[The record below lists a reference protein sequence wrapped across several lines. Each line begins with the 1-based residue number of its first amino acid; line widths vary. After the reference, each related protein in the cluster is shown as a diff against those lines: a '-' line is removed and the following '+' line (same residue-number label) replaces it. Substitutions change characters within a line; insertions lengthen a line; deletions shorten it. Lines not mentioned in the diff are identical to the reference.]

1 MGSSFSRPE
10 KDGVMKKK
18 IKIILM
24 ALPIFLILIVCYSRY
39 IEPERLVVREITVET
54 EMDIEKCRV
63 VFFTDTHFG
72 ALYGE
77 EHIERIVEKIN
88 GLDADIVIFGGDL
101 LDNYARDK
109 EKLDMEYLQ
118 EELSRIEAK
127 AGKYAVFGNHDY
139 GGGAI
144 RIYEDFMNRCGF
156 HVLNDGSVLL
166 EEFNIEIIGFDDY
179 LLGQTEADSYH
190 IQSEYFHLIAMHEP
204 ITSKFIEGSG
214 ESFILSGHTHGG
226 QVSVPYFTKKLL
238 PNGSDQFRKGL
249 YDMQAIHADAFVQM
263 YVSSGIGLTKYPF
276 RFLNVPEI
284 IAVNL
289 KGTANQPSSTNH
301 K

>member
-1 MGSSFSRPE
+1 
-10 KDGVMKKK
+10 MKKK
-18 IKIILM
+18 LKLLFMIL
-24 ALPIFLILIVCYSRY
+24 LIFVTLIVCYSRY
-39 IEPERLVVREITVET
+39 IEPERLAVKEITVET
-54 EMDIEKCRV
+54 EMDIEKCRIA
-63 VFFTDTHFG
+63 FFTDTHFG
-72 ALYGE
+72 ALYDE
-77 EHIERIVEKIN
+77 KHLERIVEMIN

-109 EKLDMEYLQ
+109 EILDMEYLQ
-118 EELSRIEAK
+118 EKLNRIEAK

-139 GGGAI
+139 GGGAV
-144 RIYEDFMNRCGF
+144 RIYEDFMNNCGF
-156 HVLNDGSVLL
+156 HVLDDEIVFL

-179 LLGQTEADSYH
+179 LLGQTEADFYH

-214 ESFILSGHTHGG
+214 ENLILSGHTHGG

-238 PNGSDQFRKGL
+238 PNGSDQFIKGF
-249 YDMQAIHADAFVQM
+249 YDMQAISADNFIQM

-284 IAVNL
+284 IEVNL
-289 KGTANQPSSTNH
+289 IRKE
-301 K
+301 

>member
-1 MGSSFSRPE
+1 
-10 KDGVMKKK
+10 MKKK
-18 IKIILM
+18 LKLLFM
-24 ALPIFLILIVCYSRY
+24 IFLIFVTLIVCYSRY
-39 IEPERLVVREITVET
+39 IEPERLAVKEITVET
-54 EMDIEKCRV
+54 EMDIEKCRIA
-63 VFFTDTHFG
+63 FFTDTHFG
-72 ALYGE
+72 ALYDE
-77 EHIERIVEKIN
+77 KHLERIVEMIN

-109 EKLDMEYLQ
+109 EILDMEYLQ
-118 EELSRIEAK
+118 EKLNRIEAK

-144 RIYEDFMNRCGF
+144 RIYEDFMNNCGF
-156 HVLNDGSVLL
+156 HVLDDEIVFL

-179 LLGQTEADSYH
+179 LLGQTEADFYH

-214 ESFILSGHTHGG
+214 ENLILSGHTHGG

-238 PNGSDQFRKGL
+238 PNGSDQFIKGF
-249 YDMQAIHADAFVQM
+249 YDMQAISADNFIQM

-284 IAVNL
+284 IEVNL
-289 KGTANQPSSTNH
+289 IRKE
-301 K
+301 

>member
-1 MGSSFSRPE
+1 
-10 KDGVMKKK
+10 MKKK
-18 IKIILM
+18 LKLLFMIL
-24 ALPIFLILIVCYSRY
+24 LIFVTLIVCYSRY
-39 IEPERLVVREITVET
+39 IEPERLAVKEITVET
-54 EMDIEKCRV
+54 EMDIEKCRIA
-63 VFFTDTHFG
+63 FFTDTHFG
-72 ALYGE
+72 ALYDE
-77 EHIERIVEKIN
+77 KHLERIVEMIN

-109 EKLDMEYLQ
+109 EILDMEYLQ
-118 EELSRIEAK
+118 EKLNRIEAK

-144 RIYEDFMNRCGF
+144 RIYEDFMNNCGF
-156 HVLNDGSVLL
+156 HVLDDEIVFL

-179 LLGQTEADSYH
+179 LLGQTEADFYH

-214 ESFILSGHTHGG
+214 ENLILSGHTHGG

-238 PNGSDQFRKGL
+238 PNGSDQFIKGF
-249 YDMQAIHADAFVQM
+249 YDMQAISADNFIQM

-284 IAVNL
+284 IEVNL
-289 KGTANQPSSTNH
+289 IRKE
-301 K
+301 

>member
-1 MGSSFSRPE
+1 
-10 KDGVMKKK
+10 MKKK
-18 IKIILM
+18 LKLLFMIL
-24 ALPIFLILIVCYSRY
+24 LIFVTLIVCYSRY
-39 IEPERLVVREITVET
+39 IEPERLAVKEITVET
-54 EMDIEKCRV
+54 EMDIEKCRIA
-63 VFFTDTHFG
+63 FFTDTHFG
-72 ALYGE
+72 ALYDE
-77 EHIERIVEKIN
+77 KHLERIVEMIN

-109 EKLDMEYLQ
+109 EILDMEYLQ
-118 EELSRIEAK
+118 EKLNRIEAK

-144 RIYEDFMNRCGF
+144 RIYEDFMNNCGF
-156 HVLNDGSVLL
+156 HVLDDEIVFL

-179 LLGQTEADSYH
+179 LLGHTEADFYH

-214 ESFILSGHTHGG
+214 ENLILSGHTHGG

-238 PNGSDQFRKGL
+238 PNGSDQFIKGF
-249 YDMQAIHADAFVQM
+249 YDMQAISADNFIQM

-284 IAVNL
+284 IEVNL
-289 KGTANQPSSTNH
+289 IRKE
-301 K
+301 